1 MTDFAISRDT
11 LEQLRT
17 KAILE
22 MAEGMKALE
31 QQLAAAHQRIRDLES
46 QVYGGTTK

>member
-1 MTDFAISRDT
+1 MTDFAISHET
-11 LEQLRT
+11 LDELRT

-31 QQLAAAHQRIRDLES
+31 QQLAAANQRIAYLES

>member
-1 MTDFAISRDT
+1 MTDFAIDHQT
-11 LEQLRT
+11 LDELRT

-22 MAEGMKALE
+22 MAEGMKVLE
-31 QQLAAAHQRIRDLES
+31 QQLASANQRIAYLES

>member
-1 MTDFAISRDT
+1 MTDYAVSRET
-11 LEQLRT
+11 LDELRT

-31 QQLAAAHQRIRDLES
+31 QQLAAANQRIAYLEA
-46 QVYGGTTK
+46 QVYGGSTK

>member
-1 MTDFAISRDT
+1 MTDFAISHET
-11 LEQLRT
+11 LEELRT

-31 QQLAAAHQRIRDLES
+31 QQLAAANQRIAYLES